1 MDLNEITMDEIIM
14 SEMTIRVPT
23 PDDEAA
29 IAVIDAQGLAS
40 GHASFRDQT
49 HDWQSFYKS
58 FLTGRALALIA
69 EDDKGIAAWAGVS
82 ATSARAVYQGVG
94 EVSIYVADDRQ
105 GHGVGHRL
113 LQAMIQQSEEAG
125 YWTLIAQI
133 FPENEASLK
142 LHGSLDFE
150 VLGTRRKL
158 GKMTYGP
165 MEGQWRDVV
174 MMERR
179 SEIVG

>member
-1 MDLNEITMDEIIM
+1 MDLSEITMG
-14 SEMTIRVPT
+14 EMIIRVPI

-49 HDWQSFYKS
+49 HDWRSFQKS
-58 FLTGRALALIA
+58 FMTGRALALIA
-69 EDDKGIAAWAGVS
+69 EDEKGVAAWVGVS
-82 ATSARAVYQGVG
+82 VTSTRAVYQGVG
-94 EVSIYVADDRQ
+94 EVSIYVANDWQ
-105 GHGVGHRL
+105 GCGTGRRL
-113 LQAMIQQSEEAG
+113 LEAMIQHSEEAG

-133 FPENEASLK
+133 FPENETSLK
-142 LHGSLDFE
+142 LHAALGFE

-165 MEGQWRDVV
+165 MADQWRDVV

-179 SEIVG
+179 SAIVG

>member
-1 MDLNEITMDEIIM
+1 MDLSEITMGEMIIR
-14 SEMTIRVPT
+14 EPT

-29 IAVIDAQGLAS
+29 IAAIDAQGLAS

-49 HDWQSFYKS
+49 HDWQSFQKS
-58 FLTGRALALIA
+58 FMMGRALALVA
-69 EDDKGIAAWAGVS
+69 QDDKGIAAWAGVS
-82 ATSARAVYQGVG
+82 VTSTRAVYQGVG

-105 GHGVGHRL
+105 GFGVGRRL
-113 LQAMIQQSEEAG
+113 LDAMIQHSEEAG

-142 LHGSLDFE
+142 LHAALGFE

-165 MEGQWRDVV
+165 MAGQWRDVV

-179 SEIVG
+179 SAIVG